1 MVDASF
7 VAVSNMPVQT
17 TVAMEHSTHKIVTF
31 QKSVPM
37 STYHLGLVAGP
48 LAEVKCTNSRIP
60 MSVFCPLGSEEEATF
75 AVDLAA
81 KGLKFFQDCFELPYP
96 LPKLDL
102 IGIPGFSTG
111 AMENWGAIIFRTTN
125 LLLDPEDSA
134 LDTKQRIAETILHE
148 ISHIWFGNLVTT
160 RYWDGLLLKE
170 AFATLMSWYAV
181 DKIFPSW
188 HFWDSYVANT
198 LQKALSLD
206 SLTSSHPVELFIAD
220 PTDAKQIYDE
230 IYYQKGS
237 CILRMVL
244 NNLGDEKFFDGL
256 KLYLRRHQFQCT
268 ESDDLWKAWEEVI
281 GGSIAA
287 SMRVWTKQPGF
298 HVPRVS
304 ESHDES
310 GNVTGIRLFQQRFLT
325 SGVATEEDSVSDTI
339 YPLKFEI
346 RHRHDIETVDM
357 NTRELILPSSDHLFK
372 VNADHGSFF
381 RTSYSH
387 GLLTRLLEE
396 ASKGN
401 LSLRDWIGLSCD
413 LKALVAAGVNKT
425 SELLDLNV
433 KFAELDPFY
442 VWEMIDRHLRST
454 QSVYKFHGA

>member
-1 MVDASF
+1 
-7 VAVSNMPVQT
+7 
-17 TVAMEHSTHKIVTF
+17 
-31 QKSVPM
+31 
-37 STYHLGLVAGP
+37 
-48 LAEVKCTNSRIP
+48 